1 MRAGNLRHRVTLRSA
16 RHGHPPSWPEVGQA
30 WAEFVEP
37 KSAGRAEQQGIRA
50 PGATLVRMR
59 PRPGL
64 QVGQLIERRD
74 GALFIIEAID
84 PARSMVEIAA
94 RRLQGVPANY
104 VPFATGIG
112 YAIDAFLIRDNVFV
126 GQANEPRHLVEVI
139 QPQLTWPWAEGGDL
153 IQIAGLT
160 LEIVGQ
166 VEGTD
171 DGITVQLFTI
181 PG

>member
-1 MRAGNLRHRVTLRSA
+1 MRIGRLNHLVRILAA
-16 RHGHPPSWPEVGQA
+16 RHGHPPSWPVAGQA

-37 KSAGRAEQQGIRA
+37 KSAGRTEQVGIRA
-50 PGATLVRMR
+50 PGSTLVRMR
-59 PRPGL
+59 PRAGL
-64 QVGQLIERRD
+64 QVGQLIERGD

-84 PARSMVEIAA
+84 PARTVVEIAA
-94 RRLQGVPANY
+94 RRLQGVAASY

-112 YAIDAFLIRDNVFV
+112 YAIEAFLLRENVFT

-139 QPQLTWPWAEGGDL
+139 QPQLTWPWAEPGDL
-153 IQIAGLT
+153 IQIAGLS
-160 LEIVGQ
+160 LEVVGQ

>member
-1 MRAGNLRHRVTLRSA
+1 MRAGKLRHRVTLRSA
-16 RHGHPPSWPEVGQA
+16 RNGHPPSWPEAGQA

-37 KSAGRAEQQGIRA
+37 KSAGRSEQTGIRA
-50 PGATLVRMR
+50 PGSTLVRMR
-59 PRPGL
+59 PRPAL
-64 QVGQLIERRD
+64 QVGQLLERRD

-84 PARSMVEIAA
+84 PARSVVEIAA
-94 RRLQGVPANY
+94 RRLQGMPASY

-112 YAIDAFLIRDNVFV
+112 YAIEAFLIRDNVFT
-126 GQANEPRHLVEVI
+126 GQANEPRHMVEVI
-139 QPQLTWPWAEGGDL
+139 QPQLTWPWAAAGDL
-153 IQIAGLT
+153 IQIAGLS

>member
-1 MRAGNLRHRVTLRSA
+1 MRAGKLRDRVTLRGA
-16 RHGHPPSWPEVGQA
+16 RHGHPPAWPDAGQA

-37 KSAGRAEQQGIRA
+37 RSAGRTEQQGIRA
-50 PGATLVRMR
+50 PASTLVRMR

-64 QVGQLIERRD
+64 VPGMLIERPD

-84 PARSMVEIAA
+84 PARTMVEIAA
-94 RRLQGVPANY
+94 RRLQGVPAQY

-112 YAIDAFLIRDNVFV
+112 YSIDAWLVRNNVFV
-126 GQANEPRHLVEVI
+126 GEANEPRHLVEVI
-139 QPQLTWPWAEGGDL
+139 QPQLAWPWCERGDL
-153 IQIAGLT
+153 IQIAGLS

-171 DGITVQLFTI
+171 DGLTVQLFTI